1 MKKRNK
7 GFLFAYL
14 LLLLLLSSAFPA
26 AAEAEADV
34 DYEHVPEEF
43 KAFLEAFP
51 EDLCALLPDGLFAED
66 AVSVGDAA
74 LSLGNFSGLLRALLS
89 LLGARLPEAAALLAT
104 VAGLLILS
112 AVFRALQ
119 NAVGSGGI
127 GRAFSFCSTV
137 AVLAA
142 LLGEG
147 YVCVRTVTEY
157 FTTLNGV
164 CAASLPLS
172 ATLYAMGGNTATAA
186 ASSAALTVYMTV
198 MEELIGKTIVPFCGI
213 CLSFSLVGAMDSS
226 VRIGTLL
233 STIKKNYTTALTFL
247 MMLLLAM
254 LASQTLLAAKSD
266 TLMMRSAK
274 FAAGNLFPV
283 VGGSVSELL
292 RTVSSGVGYL
302 RGTIGICATLLLLL
316 LLFPVLIELFLFRLV
331 YQLCASLADLL
342 GCECEK
348 KLLEEFASV
357 NGYLVT
363 AVAICSSVLLLSLSL
378 LTSVASAIG

>member
-198 MEELIGKTIVPFCGI
+198 MEELIGKPEDNGMQILLAHNPKYGKTYFEWGADLILSGHYHGGVVRLSEHYGLSSPQYLFLPPFCCGDFHKGDQHMI
-213 CLSFSLVGAMDSS
+213 VSAGLGEHTIPL
-226 VRIGTLL
+226 RIH
-233 STIKKNYTTALTFL
+233 NPRE
-247 MMLLLAM
+247 LLLIDI
-254 LASQTLLAAKSD
+254 K
-266 TLMMRSAK
+266 
-274 FAAGNLFPV
+274 P
-283 VGGSVSELL
+283 SE
-292 RTVSSGVGYL
+292 
-302 RGTIGICATLLLLL
+302 
-316 LLFPVLIELFLFRLV
+316 
-331 YQLCASLADLL
+331 
-342 GCECEK
+342 K
-348 KLLEEFASV
+348 MK
-357 NGYLVT
+357 
-363 AVAICSSVLLLSLSL
+363 
-378 LTSVASAIG
+378 